1 MDHTASMILQDSD
14 GNFVGTI
21 DSKESSEVGLAKLK
35 RLVAG

>member
-1 MDHTASMILQDSD
+1 MDHTASMILQDAA

-21 DSKESSEVGLAKLK
+21 DNKEPHETGLAKLK